1 MANMKDA
8 DLLHIIQTA
17 VADTTAFDDT
27 FMGEN
32 EDLLDRYLGNPYGDE
47 KAEQSKVISNDV
59 MDVVEADMPA
69 LARIFLGSGD
79 VIKFKPN
86 KSSNDADVKE
96 ADQKTK
102 YVNWQIREQPWSF
115 PVLHGWIKNA
125 EIQKTGVVKYFVEE
139 TTEVEEHRKEG
150 YNAAELALFEESLEG
165 EDVKSIEITERTEE
179 NEQGRFDVVFKVEK
193 RRQEVKIKN
202 IPLERFMITRNSESK
217 DDAAVVGD
225 IEETT
230 RGELLARGFPRD
242 LISQIPEAGNQ
253 SETAGGTTG
262 NSSGVATTG
271 SRLEDIRD
279 ADEGGADNELTFSDW
294 ALEKVELEDL
304 YLMVDFDQDGIAERR
319 HILRSNDIILENEVF
334 NHVPYAI
341 MSSILMPHK
350 AIGRSR
356 AEITA
361 PTARTKTAVL
371 RGMMDNIYGV
381 NNPRIAVNE
390 NVHMDD
396 MLVLRPNGVVRN
408 KGEANPGQ
416 NMFPIEIPY
425 IGDKSL
431 QVIQYLDQTRAQSTG
446 TLMASQGLN
455 TDSLGKETAT
465 RFEGIR
471 SEGGEKVELVARVIA
486 ETGFRDLYQ
495 GVAWLDANFQDTE
508 TEIEILGEE
517 LIVNPAEWKL
527 THSIVSNVGLGVGDD
542 EKLLTTMSGFLQI
555 SQQLKANGSPL
566 TDEVKIY
573 NMLNRVVKGSDLPDT
588 SEFFNNPE
596 RPDELIQA
604 ENEILNNIVQQQQQ
618 QLEASANPLAEAE
631 TIKAQAK
638 LVEAKGKRELDIGQ
652 MLEDQRQ
659 FNIKAAQQQEEM
671 ALKQQESTREIAL
684 KLTELEQKF
693 NRELSAE
700 NNANVITQ
708 V

>member
-1 MANMKDA
+1 
-8 DLLHIIQTA
+8 
-17 VADTTAFDDT
+17 
-27 FMGEN
+27 
-32 EDLLDRYLGNPYGDE
+32 
-47 KAEQSKVISNDV
+47 
-59 MDVVEADMPA
+59 
-69 LARIFLGSGD
+69 
-79 VIKFKPN
+79 
-86 KSSNDADVKE
+86 
-96 ADQKTK
+96 
-102 YVNWQIREQPWSF
+102 
-115 PVLHGWIKNA
+115 VLHGWIKNA

-139 TTEVEEHRKEG
+139 STEVEEHRKEG
-150 YNAAELALFEESLEG
+150 YSAAELALFEESLQG

-179 NEQGRFDVVFKVEK
+179 DEAGRFDVLFKVEK
-193 RRQEVKIKN
+193 TRKEVKIKN
-202 IPLERFMITRNSESK
+202 VPLERFMITRNSESK

-242 LISQIPEAGNQ
+242 LISKIPEAGNQ
-253 SETAGGTTG
+253 AETAGGTTA
-262 NSSGVATTG
+262 NSGHVATTG

-371 RGMMDNIYGV
+371 RGTMDNIYAV
-381 NNPRIAVNE
+381 NNPRIGANE

-396 MLVLRPNGVVRN
+396 LLVMRPNGVVRT
-408 KGEANPGQ
+408 KGESNPGQ
-416 NMFPIEIPY
+416 NMFAVEIPY
-425 IGDKSL
+425 IGDKAL
-431 QVIQYLDQTRAQSTG
+431 QVIQYLDQARAQSTG
-446 TLMASQGLN
+446 ALMASQGLN
-455 TDSLGKETAT
+455 ADDLGKETAT
-465 RFEGIR
+465 RFDGIR
-471 SEGGEKVELVARVIA
+471 DEGGEKVELVARVIA

-508 TEIEILGEE
+508 TEIEVLGEE
-517 LIVNPAEWKL
+517 LTVNPGDWKFK
-527 THSIVSNVGLGVGDD
+527 HSIVSNVGLGVGDD

-555 SQQLKANGSPL
+555 SQQLKLSGSPL
-566 TDEVKIY
+566 TDAVKVY
-573 NMLNRVVKGSDLPDT
+573 NMLDRVVKGSGLPDT

-596 RPDELIQA
+596 RPDELLTA
-604 ENEILNNIVQQQQQ
+604 ENEILNNVVEQMQSQIQ
-618 QLEASANPLAEAE
+618 QLQNPLAEAE
-631 TIKAQAK
+631 QIKAQAK
-638 LVEAKGKRELDIGQ
+638 LVEAQGKRELDIGQ

-659 FNIKAAQQQEEM
+659 FNLEM
-671 ALKQQESTREIAL
+671 AQKQDETNKQIAI
-684 KLTELEQKF
+684 KLTEIEAKFASEQ
-693 NRELSAE
+693 
-700 NNANVITQ
+700 NANYDQNEQTVAD
-708 V
+708 

>member
-1 MANMKDA
+1 
-8 DLLHIIQTA
+8 
-17 VADTTAFDDT
+17 
-27 FMGEN
+27 
-32 EDLLDRYLGNPYGDE
+32 
-47 KAEQSKVISNDV
+47 
-59 MDVVEADMPA
+59 
-69 LARIFLGSGD
+69 
-79 VIKFKPN
+79 
-86 KSSNDADVKE
+86 
-96 ADQKTK
+96 
-102 YVNWQIREQPWSF
+102 
-115 PVLHGWIKNA
+115 
-125 EIQKTGVVKYFVEE
+125 
-139 TTEVEEHRKEG
+139 
-150 YNAAELALFEESLEG
+150 
-165 EDVKSIEITERTEE
+165 
-179 NEQGRFDVVFKVEK
+179 
-193 RRQEVKIKN
+193 
-202 IPLERFMITRNSESK
+202 
-217 DDAAVVGD
+217 
-225 IEETT
+225 
-230 RGELLARGFPRD
+230 
-242 LISQIPEAGNQ
+242 
-253 SETAGGTTG
+253 
-262 NSSGVATTG
+262 
-271 SRLEDIRD
+271 
-279 ADEGGADNELTFSDW
+279 
-294 ALEKVELEDL
+294 
-304 YLMVDFDQDGIAERR
+304 
-319 HILRSNDIILENEVF
+319 
-334 NHVPYAI
+334 
-341 MSSILMPHK
+341 
-350 AIGRSR
+350 
-356 AEITA
+356 
-361 PTARTKTAVL
+361 
-371 RGMMDNIYGV
+371 MMDNIYGV

>member
-1 MANMKDA
+1 MAKMKDA

-17 VADTTAFDDT
+17 VADTTAFDDV

-102 YVNWQIREQPWSF
+102 YVNWQIREQDWSF
-115 PVLHGWIKNA
+115 PTLHGWIKNA

-139 TTEVEEHRKEG
+139 TSDIEEHTKDG

-179 NEQGRFDVVFKVEK
+179 NQDGRFDVTFRVEK
-193 RRQEVKIKN
+193 TRKEVKIKN
-202 IPLERFMITRNSESK
+202 VPLERFMITRNAENK
-217 DDAAVVGD
+217 NEAAVVGD

-230 RGELLARGFPRD
+230 RGELLARGFPRK
-242 LISQIPEAGNQ
+242 LISKIPEAGNQ
-253 SETAGGTTG
+253 AETAGGTTG
-262 NSSGVATTG
+262 NSGTVATTG

-279 ADEGGADNELTFSDW
+279 ADEGGSGNELTFSDW

-304 YLMVDFDQDGIAERR
+304 YIMVDFDQDGIAERR

-341 MSSILMPHK
+341 MSTILMPHK

-371 RGMMDNIYGV
+371 RGMMDNIY
-381 NNPRIAVNE
+381 AVNRPRMAANA
-390 NVHMDD
+390 NVNMDD
-396 MLVLRPNGVVRN
+396 LLVMRTNGVIRS
-408 KGEANPGQ
+408 KGEGPVGNDILPV
-416 NMFPIEIPY
+416 MIPY
-425 IGDKSL
+425 IGDKAL
-431 QVIQYLDQTRAQSTG
+431 QVVQYLDQARAQSTG
-446 TLMASQGLN
+446 TLQASQGLDADN
-455 TDSLGKETAT
+455 LGKETAT
-465 RFEGIR
+465 RFEGVKDA
-471 SEGGEKVELVARVIA
+471 SEAKVELVARVIA

-517 LIVNPAEWKL
+517 LTVNPAEWKL

-542 EKLLTTMSGFLQI
+542 EKLLNTMSGFLQI

-566 TDEVKIY
+566 TDSVKVY

-618 QLEASANPLAEAE
+618 ALEASANPLAEAE
-631 TIKAQAK
+631 TIKAQAD
-638 LVEAKGKRELDIGQ
+638 LVKAQGKRELDIAK

-659 FNIKAAQQQEEM
+659 FNTETAQKQSQSIKD
-671 ALKQQESTREIAL
+671 LAL
-684 KLTELEQKF
+684 KLTEIEAKFGREQ
-693 NRELSAE
+693 
-700 NNANVITQ
+700 NANFDQNEQTIAD
-708 V
+708 